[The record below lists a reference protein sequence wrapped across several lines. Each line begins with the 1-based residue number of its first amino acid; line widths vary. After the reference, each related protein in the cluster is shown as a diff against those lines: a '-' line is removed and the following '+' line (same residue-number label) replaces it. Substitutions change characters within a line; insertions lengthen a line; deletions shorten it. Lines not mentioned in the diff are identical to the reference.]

1 MLKTCSVIK
10 FLTLVVFLQTSD
22 LYNEILFHGGTDNVA
37 DIVTWVIDVNLYP
50 ISASYTFLFVFIYA
64 LNS

>member
-1 MLKTCSVIK
+1 MKL
-10 FLTLVVFLQTSD
+10 LTFVVFLQTSD
-22 LYNEILFHGGTDNVA
+22 LYNEIFFHGGIDNEA

-50 ISASYTFLFVFIYA
+50 ISASYTFLFAFIFA